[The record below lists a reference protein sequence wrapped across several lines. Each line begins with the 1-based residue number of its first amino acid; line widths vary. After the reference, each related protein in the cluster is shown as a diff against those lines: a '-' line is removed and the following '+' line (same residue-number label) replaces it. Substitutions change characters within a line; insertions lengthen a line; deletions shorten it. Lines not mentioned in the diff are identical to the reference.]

1 MDELYRSY
9 LSFLRS
15 MSRGLESLTE
25 LNVKKLAAAQQDDLM
40 GLNELLNQE
49 QAQALNFRGLEL
61 TRDKLLPRLGLEGVA
76 MSEVPGRFPPA
87 MQEEARQAV
96 AEVKGR
102 YAAYRQAAGK
112 TRALLEQNLH
122 EVDSIVVRLGGPPP
136 GGPGGPAPF
145 HEDRFP
151 RLTREDEKEYFQY
164 GHWYV
169 WLLHAGPAGDLR
181 RPDRHYRDR
190 K

>member
-9 LSFLRS
+9 LNFLRS
-15 MSRGLESLTE
+15 MCRGLESLTG
-25 LNVKKLAAAQQDDLM
+25 LNEKKLTAAQQDDLM

-122 EVDSIVVRLGGPPP
+122 EVDSIVVRLGGPPA
-136 GGPGGPAPF
+136 GGPGGPGYGREPEGSAPPPSMKTDF
-145 HEDRFP
+145 R
-151 RLTREDEKEYFQY
+151 
-164 GHWYV
+164 
-169 WLLHAGPAGDLR
+169 A
-181 RPDRHYRDR
+181 
-190 K
+190 